1 MNSVDQVQVN
11 YIRANITIETILLVD
26 SVNLTKRKVVYVYN
40 YEGYHYR
47 IFENVIEL
55 SKFLYGE
62 DYKLL
67 KEYSTDTGVDN
78 YLVALKLNT

>member
-26 SVNLTKRKVVYVYN
+26 SVNPTKRKVVYIYN
-40 YEGYHYR
+40 YEGYHFR

-55 SKFLYGE
+55 SKFLCGE

-78 YLVALKLNT
+78 YLVALKFNT